1 MTDPDLIAVLDLY
14 PDENYY
20 DAITRA
26 YDDELISWS
35 EYMDMWTSLS
45 KHYGSYP

>member
-1 MTDPDLIAVLDLY
+1 MIDPDLIAVLDLY
-14 PDENYY
+14 PNESYY
-20 DAITRA
+20 GAITHA

-35 EYMDMWTSLS
+35 EYLDMWTRLG